1 MSFQLSQLLVG
12 IISKLPAIRGP
23 SWLCLAPST
32 LSLRQTGAT
41 HWEKPTLTQ
50 VIPLTNNFLEIIYL
64 RDKITYSNN
73 LAIDDDDK

>member
-50 VIPLTNNFLEIIYL
+50 VIPLTNIFFL
-64 RDKITYSNN
+64 KINIWKEFER
-73 LAIDDDDK
+73 LDHILK

>member
-50 VIPLTNNFLEIIYL
+50 VIPLTNIFFW
-64 RDKITYSNN
+64 KINTWKEFER
-73 LAIDDDDK
+73 LDHILK